1 MEEKQKLPIGNE
13 PEDKAKDLE
22 NNPIV
27 KEPGDNTETY
37 TKEDLELLV
46 KERATELT
54 NTAIQDRLK
63 KEKLKHEVDKADA
76 IKEALRKEKL
86 SKEEQEA
93 EELTVLRNK
102 VKSLN
107 DKIDIQTSLDLI
119 KTKFATHNLP
129 YTEELIN
136 VLAKDLDSVDN
147 VIEGMETKIN
157 ESVSK
162 QVTDKLKNSNV
173 DLPGKSDTLI
183 KKTARKTTT
192 AGRIGVV

>member
-27 KEPGDNTETY
+27 KEPGDDTKTY

>member
-27 KEPGDNTETY
+27 KEPGDDTKTY
-37 TKEDLELLV
+37 TKEDLEILI